1 MKLNKGLQKFTKF
14 QVKVNELLSLKK
26 LNSEDLKILT
36 EVEKEKFANLLDEKH
51 KKLAGVER
59 NLFFEKIENLLDD
72 SVRNQKW
79 ENNHIQITRA
89 ISNLMAEY
97 GRMPS
102 TNEISKETCLSRQT
116 IHKHLKEYATNPIYL
131 QQMEQFKFMNSTML
145 ARLYK
150 FALKGDVGAA
160 KLYFRVTGL
169 LENKEASNNSQIQ
182 TQNNF
187 IQINGRVLSQENIK
201 HLNTEQLNNIETI
214 LKTALPLP
222 KE

>member
-116 IHKHLKEYATNPIYL
+116 IHKHLKE
-131 QQMEQFKFMNSTML
+131 
-145 ARLYK
+145 
-150 FALKGDVGAA
+150 
-160 KLYFRVTGL
+160 
-169 LENKEASNNSQIQ
+169 
-182 TQNNF
+182 
-187 IQINGRVLSQENIK
+187 
-201 HLNTEQLNNIETI
+201 
-214 LKTALPLP
+214 
-222 KE
+222 

>member
-79 ENNHIQITRA
+79 ENNHIQITGA

-116 IHKHLKEYATNPIYL
+116 IHKHLKE
-131 QQMEQFKFMNSTML
+131 
-145 ARLYK
+145 
-150 FALKGDVGAA
+150 
-160 KLYFRVTGL
+160 
-169 LENKEASNNSQIQ
+169 
-182 TQNNF
+182 
-187 IQINGRVLSQENIK
+187 
-201 HLNTEQLNNIETI
+201 
-214 LKTALPLP
+214 
-222 KE
+222 

>member
-1 MKLNKGLQKFTKF
+1 
-14 QVKVNELLSLKK
+14 
-26 LNSEDLKILT
+26 
-36 EVEKEKFANLLDEKH
+36 
-51 KKLAGVER
+51 
-59 NLFFEKIENLLDD
+59 
-72 SVRNQKW
+72 
-79 ENNHIQITRA
+79 
-89 ISNLMAEY
+89 
-97 GRMPS
+97 
-102 TNEISKETCLSRQT
+102 
-116 IHKHLKEYATNPIYL
+116 
-131 QQMEQFKFMNSTML
+131 MNSTML